1 MEVTKGKFEDVDI
14 QDVVKKVHDADI
26 EIIANYLFGLT
37 GDTFESMQKTL
48 DLSLELCTI
57 AWNTYAVMD
66 LPGSGLYK
74 KAIEKGL
81 PRGLTQSEISWVLGN
96 NTEMIRLAERIG
108 GSLDKTYRM
117 YKKEL

>member
-1 MEVTKGKFEDVDI
+1 M
-14 QDVVKKVHDADI
+14 
-26 EIIANYLFGLT
+26 LT
-37 GDTFESMQKTL
+37 Q
-48 DLSLELCTI
+48 
-57 AWNTYAVMD
+57 
-66 LPGSGLYK
+66 